1 MTDQPRRRAA
11 WRDDTVVPLL
21 MGALAVTIAGPAA
34 LGAVKQWAQP
44 HWGAVQLGV
53 TGWWTRNSW
62 LVGFWA
68 LEILALAVYLWWFK
82 RRGSRRRVQVKFVT
96 ATLARVLPADWDSD
110 RHFKVLRWQGS
121 RPVRLRVLLTPRSPL
136 ADYTWR
142 RSVETAL
149 NHAVGPTEPIP
160 WPAQA
165 SGGTDWRKRKLPPKL
180 RRSKLQRRVS
190 GVVPPSGS
198 ALAWDLRRPR
208 LDVRVLTGPP
218 RVTERRPDPWSA
230 SSLPRSPVPPT
241 SDRNLTTAD
250 QRPYD

>member
-1 MTDQPRRRAA
+1 MTDQPRRRAG

-34 LGAVKQWAQP
+34 LGAVRQWAQP
-44 HWGAVQLGV
+44 RWGAVQLGV

-82 RRGSRRRVQVKFVT
+82 RRSSRRRVHVNFVT
-96 ATLARVLPADWDSD
+96 ATLARVLPADWDPD

-165 SGGTDWRKRKLPPKL
+165 SGGAL
-180 RRSKLQRRVS
+180 RRSS
-190 GVVPPSGS
+190 
-198 ALAWDLRRPR
+198 

-218 RVTERRPDPWSA
+218 RVTERRPDPWRV
-230 SSLPRSPVPPT
+230 SSLPRNPVPPT

>member
-1 MTDQPRRRAA
+1 MTDQPRRRAGR
-11 WRDDTVVPLL
+11 RDDTVVPLL

-44 HWGAVQLGV
+44 RWGAVQLGV

-62 LVGFWA
+62 LVGFWT
-68 LEILALAVYLWWFK
+68 LEILALAIYLWWFK
-82 RRGSRRRVQVKFVT
+82 RRSSRRRVQVNFVT
-96 ATLARVLPADWDSD
+96 ATLARVLPADWDRD

-165 SGGTDWRKRKLPPKL
+165 SGGADPRKRKVPPQV
-180 RRSKLQRRVS
+180 RRSEPQRGVR

-198 ALAWDLRRPR
+198 ALAWDLHRPK
-208 LDVRVLTGPP
+208 LDIRVLTRPP
-218 RVTERRPDPWSA
+218 PAGEPRPDPWRA
-230 SSLPRSPVPPT
+230 SPRSRSPVPPKG
-241 SDRNLTTAD
+241 DRNLTTAD